1 VLHEGNLAISIQLL
15 IARLTFYLPMTL
27 LIIIIRLIVDHI
39 EEPELIDTLGCGHD
53 TQPVAELLLL
63 EEFLRPVL
71 ISPCSQPTIIMLL
84 QVLEISPRELG
95 VRNDFNLALSLLRD
109 LYSIAKVSDAAIN
122 LYLVLEELLE
132 SRDVEDLV
140 AGGLRSVDDKLRQN

>member
-1 VLHEGNLAISIQLL
+1 
-15 IARLTFYLPMTL
+15 
-27 LIIIIRLIVDHI
+27 
-39 EEPELIDTLGCGHD
+39 
-53 TQPVAELLLL
+53 
-63 EEFLRPVL
+63 
-71 ISPCSQPTIIMLL
+71 MLL
-84 QVLEISPRELG
+84 QVLEISPRELS

-132 SRDVEDLV
+132 SGDIEDLV